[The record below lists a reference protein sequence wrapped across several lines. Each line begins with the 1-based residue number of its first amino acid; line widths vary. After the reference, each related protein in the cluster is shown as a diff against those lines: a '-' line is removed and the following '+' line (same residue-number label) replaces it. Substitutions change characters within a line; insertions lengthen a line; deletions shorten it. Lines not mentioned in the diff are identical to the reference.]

1 MPVSFLAPV
10 STVAVFV
17 VVVEAMVEP
26 VPAIEPPV
34 NVLAIAGVPDLSLE
48 MVVLVVVMAVATASS
63 WHAAMMMPAVVLA
76 IVVVVMA
83 GSAVVSSIMEPLDA
97 LFCVDGVD

>member
-1 MPVSFLAPV
+1 MLVGFLAPV

-17 VVVEAMVEP
+17 AVVKAMVAP
-26 VPAIEPPV
+26 VPAIEPTV
-34 NVLAIAGVPDLSLE
+34 NVLAMAVPDLSLA
-48 MVVLVVVMAVATASS
+48 MVVLVVVVAVATALS
-63 WHAAMMMPAVVLA
+63 WHAAMLTPAVVLA
-76 IVVVVMA
+76 MVIVVMA

>member
-17 VVVEAMVEP
+17 VVVETMVEP

-34 NVLAIAGVPDLSLE
+34 DILAMAGVPDLSLA
-48 MVVLVVVMAVATASS
+48 MVVLVVVVAVATVSS
-63 WHAAMMMPAVVLA
+63 WHAAMLTPAVILS
-76 IVVVVMA
+76 IVIVVMA

>member
-1 MPVSFLAPV
+1 MLVGFLAPV

-17 VVVEAMVEP
+17 VIVEAMVAP
-26 VPAIEPPV
+26 VPAIEPTID
-34 NVLAIAGVPDLSLE
+34 VLAMAVPDLSLA
-48 MVVLVVVMAVATASS
+48 MVVLVVVVAVATALS
-63 WHAAMMMPAVVLA
+63 WHAAMLTPAVVLA

>member
-1 MPVSFLAPV
+1 MLVGFLAPV

-17 VVVEAMVEP
+17 VVVKAMVAP
-26 VPAIEPPV
+26 VLAIEPTV
-34 NVLAIAGVPDLSLE
+34 DILAMAVPDLSLA
-48 MVVLVVVMAVATASS
+48 MVVLVVVVAVATALS
-63 WHAAMMMPAVVLA
+63 WHASMLMPAVISA

-97 LFCVDGVD
+97 LFCIDGVD